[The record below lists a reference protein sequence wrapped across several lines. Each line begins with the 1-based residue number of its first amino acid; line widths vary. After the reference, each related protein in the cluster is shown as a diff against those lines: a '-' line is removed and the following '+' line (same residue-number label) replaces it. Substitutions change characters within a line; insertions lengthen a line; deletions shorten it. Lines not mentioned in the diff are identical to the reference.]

1 MNKGAL
7 LYAFDSKVKY
17 TKLAIKC
24 AKRIKKYL
32 KLPVSI
38 VTDTKVDS
46 DIFDNTIIVPKP
58 ITNNRHERRTWYNA
72 DRSSA
77 FDYSPYDKTLLV
89 DTDYMV
95 NGTTLLPLFDSAQPL
110 LAYKTVQPIFK
121 SKRHVE
127 KFGTKNT
134 VMWWATLVIFDRTN
148 FVRDVFDIWK
158 MVENNYYHYA
168 NLFGFDARQFRND
181 FALSIA
187 LLLCNGNTI
196 ADQCNIPWPLFNVD
210 KEIQVDFDGK
220 WWLKHTTRCMCIQ
233 NTDLHIM
240 GKQSLEKLNDL

>member
-1 MNKGAL
+1 
-7 LYAFDSKVKY
+7 
-17 TKLAIKC
+17 
-24 AKRIKKYL
+24 
-32 KLPVSI
+32 
-38 VTDTKVDS
+38 
-46 DIFDNTIIVPKP
+46 
-58 ITNNRHERRTWYNA
+58 
-72 DRSSA
+72 
-77 FDYSPYDKTLLV
+77 
-89 DTDYMV
+89 
-95 NGTTLLPLFDSAQPL
+95 
-110 LAYKTVQPIFK
+110 
-121 SKRHVE
+121 
-127 KFGTKNT
+127 
-134 VMWWATLVIFDRTN
+134 MWWATLVIFDRTD
-148 FVRDVFDIWK
+148 FVRDVFDVWK

-220 WWLKHTTRCMCIQ
+220 WWLKHTTRRMCIQ

>member
-1 MNKGAL
+1 MNNGAL
-7 LYAFDSKVKY
+7 LYAFDSEVSY

-32 KLPVSI
+32 DIPVSL
-38 VTDTKVDS
+38 VSDKKVDV
-46 DIFDNTIIVPKP
+46 DLFDKQIIVDKP
-58 ITNNRHERRTWYNA
+58 TTTNRHEKRTWYNA
-72 DRSSA
+72 GRSSA
-77 FDYSPYDKTLLV
+77 FDHSPYDKTLLV
-89 DTDYMV
+89 DTDYMI
-95 NGTTLLPLFDSAQPL
+95 NSNSLLSLFESSQPL

-121 SKRHVE
+121 NKKHVE

-134 VMWWATLVIFDRTN
+134 VMWWATLVIFDRTS
-148 FVRDVFDIWK
+148 FVSDVFDVWK
-158 MVENNYYHYA
+158 MVEKNYYHYA

-196 ADQCNIPWPLFNVD
+196 PDQCNIPWPLYNVD
-210 KEIQVDFDGK
+210 KEIKVDYNGQ
-220 WWLKHTTRCMCIQ
+220 WWLEHTTRRMCLK

-240 GKQSLEKLNDL
+240 GKQSLEQLNDL

>member
-89 DTDYMV
+89 DTD
-95 NGTTLLPLFDSAQPL
+95 
-110 LAYKTVQPIFK
+110 
-121 SKRHVE
+121 
-127 KFGTKNT
+127 
-134 VMWWATLVIFDRTN
+134 
-148 FVRDVFDIWK
+148 
-158 MVENNYYHYA
+158 
-168 NLFGFDARQFRND
+168 
-181 FALSIA
+181 
-187 LLLCNGNTI
+187 
-196 ADQCNIPWPLFNVD
+196 
-210 KEIQVDFDGK
+210 
-220 WWLKHTTRCMCIQ
+220 
-233 NTDLHIM
+233 
-240 GKQSLEKLNDL
+240 